1 MGHVLQIGNRS
12 VTSEELPS
20 LLAGYQMLPQLVQEV
35 LIDEAIAPI
44 TCAEEEL
51 IGARDQFYAQHQIID
66 EATRQQWLNRYGMTL
81 AQLDA
86 LATRS
91 LRIEK
96 FKEATWGAKLESYF
110 LERKSKLDKVIYS
123 LIRTQDMGIAQ
134 EIYFRVME
142 GEQSFAELARVYS
155 QGPEAQT
162 DGLIGPVELSV
173 PHPQLAHMLS
183 ISQPGQLWPPH
194 RIGEWIVIIRLE
206 KFIPAQL
213 DEQMRRRLLNESFNQ
228 WLQQQLD
235 QVSLSRQDD
244 LPAAIAPAA
253 ESLPTDE
260 PSKSPAADAS
270 PQLPAAATPTVAP
283 TVAPTAKPTAPSA
296 EPLAKPRASEPSP
309 SSAAGQSNGGHS
321 PAAQPKLVPTSI
333 LLSGPN
339 PKAVKPTTLS
349 SSPPAAPT
357 VAPIVES

>member
-44 TCAEEEL
+44 ICAEEEL
-51 IGARDQFYAQHQIID
+51 IGARDQFYAQQQIVD
-66 EATRQQWLNRYGMTL
+66 EATRQQWLNRHGMTL

-86 LATRS
+86 LATRA

-142 GEQSFAELARVYS
+142 GEQSFAELARIYS

-235 QVSLSRQDD
+235 QVSLNSPPD
-244 LPAAIAPAA
+244 PSPAIALAA
-253 ESLPTDE
+253 KLPPTDQPRE
-260 PSKSPAADAS
+260 PLAAKAS
-270 PQLPAAATPTVAP
+270 PHPPTA
-283 TVAPTAKPTAPSA
+283 APTAASA
-296 EPLAKPRASEPSP
+296 DPPAKPGASEPS
-309 SSAAGQSNGGHS
+309 SGTAAGQSKGEHS

-333 LLSGPN
+333 LLSVPD
-339 PKAVKPTTLS
+339 PKSVRPTTLP